1 MFRTR
6 ALIDADTLEG
16 LKRGLLAGAAVL
28 VLAVPP
34 ALQHRLPATRTDAVA
49 PATHTARPAATP
61 VEPDFGSHVPSPD
74 ARALAAG
81 ILRTADHGA
90 RPFAIIDKRDAR
102 LYVFR
107 ADGRLDGTTPILLGY
122 AAGDETVPGIGERPI
137 DQVKPHERTTPAG
150 RFVADRGRNAIGENV
165 VWVDYAAAVSMHPV
179 RLTDPRER
187 RAQRLATPTPED
199 NRISYGCIN
208 IPPEFFAQVVWPHFG
223 TPGNRVY
230 VLPET
235 KPAAAVFPRLVS
247 PAA

>member
-1 MFRTR
+1 MIRLP

-16 LKRGLLAGAAVL
+16 VKRGLLAGAAVL

-34 ALQHRLPATRTDAVA
+34 ALHQQRQPASSALRPAPTAALPAP
-49 PATHTARPAATP
+49 PA

-223 TPGNRVY
+223 RPGNHVY